1 MNRDFFV
8 KLTLGAYRVT
18 DVLPPQGQEKG
29 EIRSLANSV
38 LAHLILFSEIN
49 PVTQEQRKSLVP
61 KIQGEIDSLVGYFT
75 GLKNSSKVVQT
86 LNGSS
91 GPERVDPHYFSKSV
105 GVEPKYFLILEK
117 EYQKISKWLGEQS
130 SDTAQNMQIQSAPIP
145 QKAKVENS
153 LSERQRKILGILQN
167 KEKTQ
172 VWELQKVL
180 TEVTK
185 RTLRRD
191 LDELLSLNLI
201 ERKGEWNAVFYHL
214 KQSS

>member
-18 DVLPPQGQEKG
+18 DLLPAQGHEKG
-29 EIRSLANSV
+29 EVRSLANSV
-38 LAHLILFSEIN
+38 LAHLILFSETN

-61 KIQGEIDSLVGYFT
+61 KIQGEIGSLVRYFVE
-75 GLKNSSKVVQT
+75 LKNSS
-86 LNGSS
+86 
-91 GPERVDPHYFSKSV
+91 PER
-105 GVEPKYFLILEK
+105 VEPKYFLILEK
-117 EYQKISKWLGEQS
+117 EYQKVAQWVEGNFLS
-130 SDTAQNMQIQSAPIP
+130 STGNGGIAPDTKVVEVIQK
-145 QKAKVENS
+145 KAEENS
-153 LSERQRKILGILQN
+153 LSERQRKIMGILQN

-191 LDELLSLNLI
+191 LDDLLSLNLI
-201 ERKGEWNAVFYHL
+201 ERKGEWNAVFYRL
-214 KQSS
+214 KQ

>member
-1 MNRDFFV
+1 MNPDFFV

-18 DVLPPQGQEKG
+18 DLLPSQGQEKG

-38 LAHLILFSEIN
+38 LAHLILFSETN
-49 PVTQEQRKSLVP
+49 PVTQEQRQSLIP
-61 KIQGEIDSLVGYFT
+61 KIQGEIGSLVSHFAV
-75 GLKNSSKVVQT
+75 LKNNGKAVQA
-86 LNGSS
+86 LNGPS
-91 GPERVDPHYFSKSV
+91 GPER
-105 GVEPKYFLILEK
+105 VEPKYFLILEK
-117 EYQKISKWLGEQS
+117 EYQGVSKWVEEQQLEPSKSDLGMVPKPDLE
-130 SDTAQNMQIQSAPIP
+130 
-145 QKAKVENS
+145 KAENS
-153 LSERQRKILGILQN
+153 LSERQKRILGILQN

-201 ERKGEWNAVFYHL
+201 ERKGEWNAVFYRL
-214 KQSS
+214 KQ

>member
-8 KLTLGAYRVT
+8 KLALGAYRVT
-18 DVLPPQGQEKG
+18 DALAPQGQEKG

-38 LAHLILFSEIN
+38 LAHLILFSETN
-49 PVTQEQRKSLVP
+49 PVTQEQRQSLIP

-75 GLKNSSKVVQT
+75 GLKNSVP
-86 LNGSS
+86 NGI
-91 GPERVDPHYFSKSV
+91 
-105 GVEPKYFLILEK
+105 EPKYFLILEK

-130 SDTAQNMQIQSAPIP
+130 VVPSVGVP
-145 QKAKVENS
+145 QKAKEEDS
-153 LSERQRKILGILQN
+153 LSERQRKIMGILQN

-201 ERKGEWNAVFYHL
+201 ERKGEWNAVFYRL
-214 KQSS
+214 KS

>member
-1 MNRDFFV
+1 MNPDFFV

-18 DVLPPQGQEKG
+18 DGLPSQGQEKG

-38 LAHLILFSEIN
+38 LAHLILFSETN
-49 PVTQEQRKSLVP
+49 PVTQEQRQSLIP
-61 KIQGEIDSLVGYFT
+61 KIQGEIGSLVGYIT
-75 GLKNSSKVVQT
+75 GLKSASK
-86 LNGSS
+86 
-91 GPERVDPHYFSKSV
+91 VDPHNLKLSV

-130 SDTAQNMQIQSAPIP
+130 FEMVQNTQAQPASIL
-145 QKAKVENS
+145 QKSKDENS
-153 LSERQRKILGILQN
+153 LSERQKRILGILQN

-201 ERKGEWNAVFYHL
+201 ERKGEWNAVFYRL
-214 KQSS
+214 KQ